1 MTTVRQLLEGK
12 GEEYWSIDPD
22 ASVYDAIVLMAER
35 QIGALLVMR
44 GESLDG
50 IVSERDYARKV
61 ILKSRSSRD
70 TAVREIMTSDVVRV
84 SPDDTVQHCMSLMTD
99 GRLRH
104 LPVVENGK
112 VIGVVSIGDLVKSII
127 AEQQFTIEQLS
138 SYISG

>member
-61 ILKSRSSRD
+61 ILKGRSSRD